1 MRCSSLRFRIFSRW
15 VCFASCATVFCRDF
29 DPSFCLATLRCILR
43 RPLLSTRLRSTVVP
57 SENPQRTPPRP
68 ALMPTGFFT
77 SSIGELC
84 FEMVEHEAEVHAVG
98 PAADENLKRLD
109 TWWHT
114 FVFETKNR
122 QTLYTHQTLTR
133 ALINEHTSGITGIH
147 LESLPAPG
155 GLETRM
161 SWGLAR
167 PDTAME
173 CRERSV
179 ESFESGVLYAPVERS
194 FDVREVLAY
203 CRKRSALLSE

>member
-1 MRCSSLRFRIFSRW
+1 
-15 VCFASCATVFCRDF
+15 
-29 DPSFCLATLRCILR
+29 
-43 RPLLSTRLRSTVVP
+43 
-57 SENPQRTPPRP
+57 
-68 ALMPTGFFT
+68 
-77 SSIGELC
+77 
-84 FEMVEHEAEVHAVG
+84 MVEHEVEIHAVG

-114 FVFETKNR
+114 FVFETQFW
-122 QTLYTHQTLTR
+122 QTFDIDEAFTR

-167 PDTAME
+167 LHTAME

-179 ESFESGVLYAPVERS
+179 QSFESGRLVCACGAILRCPGSLCVLP
-194 FDVREVLAY
+194 
-203 CRKRSALLSE
+203 

>member
-1 MRCSSLRFRIFSRW
+1 MI
-15 VCFASCATVFCRDF
+15 
-29 DPSFCLATLRCILR
+29 
-43 RPLLSTRLRSTVVP
+43 
-57 SENPQRTPPRP
+57 
-68 ALMPTGFFT
+68 
-77 SSIGELC
+77 
-84 FEMVEHEAEVHAVG
+84 EHEVEVHAVR

-114 FVFETKNR
+114 FVPEPKNR
-122 QTLYTHQTLTR
+122 QTLYTHQTFTC
-133 ALINEHTSGITGIH
+133 ALINEHTFGITGIH

-167 PDTAME
+167 LDTAVE

-194 FDVREVLAY
+194 FNVREVACVLP
-203 CRKRSALLSE
+203 